1 MRLQGRTAFVTG
13 ASRNIGRAIALAFAA
28 EGADLVLNTRAN
40 REELEAVGEECRARG
55 VRAVCVL
62 GDVGDPDAVTR
73 MVDED
78 RYCIDV
84 IKQIRAVQSAV
95 DKATALLLER
105 HLHHCVTDAIRS
117 DNPRQRER
125 AVAELLEVFETRGPH
140 ARLNGGGRGS

>member
-1 MRLQGRTAFVTG
+1 MKRTVTG
-13 ASRNIGRAIALAFAA
+13 LDPRAKAQILARLRSI
-28 EGADLVLNTRAN
+28 EGHWR
-40 REELEAVGEECRARG
+40 
-55 VRAVCVL
+55 
-62 GDVGDPDAVTR
+62 AVTR